1 MLNPDTLLVDIGG
14 TNIRYAFTRIGKN
27 EFFGAQK
34 SKLESLKSFDTFIK
48 NLIESKNIKNI
59 IFSVAGP
66 KVNDSISMTNRNFRI
81 CSKTI
86 KKKLHLENCFL
97 LNDWEAIA
105 YCIPS
110 LKKGNFTNVKKGKKF
125 NETSLILGPGTGLGM
140 AVRAGDQN
148 IISSEIGNT
157 DIMLSGFL
165 KHSRFED
172 HQFTKLE
179 DLISGTGLSNLY
191 EFQTGKR
198 ILAEQI
204 LDLYETGDSHASL
217 VVNFFIEVFAKFLSQ
232 IGLMYLSGNGIKLA
246 GSLVRSLK
254 PLIDKSKFKRTFEEH
269 TSKAYIEIL
278 EKISVDIIDQEFTCL
293 YGLLVFANKNI

>member
-1 MLNPDTLLVDIGG
+1 
-14 TNIRYAFTRIGKN
+14 
-27 EFFGAQK
+27 
-34 SKLESLKSFDTFIK
+34 
-48 NLIESKNIKNI
+48 
-59 IFSVAGP
+59 
-66 KVNDSISMTNRNFRI
+66 MTNRNFRI

-110 LKKGNFTNVKKGKKF
+110 LKEGNSTNVKKGKKF

-157 DIMLSGFL
+157 DIMLSGIL

-172 HQFTKLE
+172 QQFTKLE
-179 DLISGTGLSNLY
+179 DLISGTAYQICMNFKL
-191 EFQTGKR
+191 K

-204 LDLYETGDSHASL
+204 LDLYQTGTLFH
-217 VVNFFIEVFAKFLSQ
+217 
-232 IGLMYLSGNGIKLA
+232 
-246 GSLVRSLK
+246 
-254 PLIDKSKFKRTFEEH
+254 H
-269 TSKAYIEIL
+269 W
-278 EKISVDIIDQEFTCL
+278 
-293 YGLLVFANKNI
+293 